1 MQRIRNLLVVGSL
14 LLAGT
19 MGPVLAQSAAEVI
32 ERARA
37 EARQFNEYK
46 EALEDPDQSVRLAV
60 FEAMLAQQNAPLRMM
75 AIQTGITSTDA
86 IMRSRAL
93 QAQIMGMEQLHLKL
107 AINPEASTKVQEAT
121 RNFLERTAGVATFR
135 IQNKDQST
143 GVFQGGGYTAQIS
156 NLQVQF
162 TIYNATDRIN
172 MSLQDDGSLKGLYTS
187 KDVNAVATLQL
198 F

>member
-1 MQRIRNLLVVGSL
+1 MNGTRNFLYATL
-14 LLAGT
+14 LLLSTSLA
-19 MGPVLAQSAAEVI
+19 PVLAQSAAEVI

-60 FEAMLAQQNAPLRMM
+60 FEAMLAQSNAPLRMM
-75 AIQTGITSTDA
+75 AIQTGISSADA

-93 QAQIMGMEQLHLKL
+93 QAQIMNMDQLHLTL
-107 AINPEASTKVQEAT
+107 AVNPDASSNMQEAT
-121 RNFLERTAGVATFR
+121 RKHLEKAGGIMV
-135 IQNKDQST
+135 ISLQKKDQEKGTFS
-143 GVFQGGGYTAQIS
+143 GSGHVQGQIN

-162 TIYNATDRIN
+162 GNASFKAN
-172 MSLQDDGSLKGLYTS
+172 LALQDDNTLRGTYILQEA
-187 KDVNAVATLQL
+187 NAIATLRL